1 MLAVEP
7 SPENVAGCSAQK
19 MSAVRTFVAPLVPHT
34 IGCKRLIIYFLEL
47 LQKIG
52 LKIGCNVGN
61 FRKKSIVMVTV
72 EAV

>member
-1 MLAVEP
+1 MLAVKP

-52 LKIGCNVGN
+52 LKIG
-61 FRKKSIVMVTV
+61 
-72 EAV
+72 